1 MNIQKII
8 TYLEIKNPVE
18 IQIRSKKKKNMEA
31 GYWGLYAEDG
41 ELKSHLIRI
50 YGFQTYRPTYTLIAH
65 ELIHAWQE
73 ENGINE
79 IHGPEFKRMAYEL
92 STECVIPTPGIYIPE
107 LDLD

>member
-50 YGFQTYRPTYTLIAH
+50 YGFDTSRKLETLIAH

-73 ENGINE
+73 ENGICE
-79 IHGPEFKRMAYEL
+79 IHGPEFRKMAQEMQ
-92 STECVIPTPGIYIPE
+92 EEFGICDIYIPE
-107 LDLD
+107 LDLE